1 MVLSRN
7 VLILS
12 ICLVSLLGLLQAG
25 EQTTDATSDFA
36 FLQPWFDLRRDERA
50 KLVQRRVVVR
60 GLQGHGKQ
68 IGVIAASAI
77 AMSPDAFIS
86 RVRAAGG
93 LKSPDALGGRFDDP
107 PALENLA
114 RLSLDEGD
122 LDRLRRCRPGDCRL
136 NLSDHEISGVRQALA
151 ANSGGSTS
159 QANQV
164 FRQVVLDRARRY
176 QSGGLKSL
184 PDYHD
189 RREPVRPAVIFSE
202 ILQQTPYLKSD
213 VPGIAAYLE
222 QFPFGDA
229 AGSES
234 SLQWSRVM
242 INDKAVVMVTHL
254 SIFRPPPGPR
264 VPTVLVAGKQVYA
277 SRYMNGELTLT
288 MLFAGTGGSPA
299 YLVHVHRSQLDELE
313 GTFSGLKRSVIEG
326 RIKEAAART
335 LGALRDSLERG
346 S

>member
-1 MVLSRN
+1 MRR
-7 VLILS
+7 
-12 ICLVSLLGLLQAG
+12 
-25 EQTTDATSDFA
+25 ATSRSSSPGSTCGETSARSWCSVAWWFA
-36 FLQPWFDLRRDERA
+36 AYRDS
-50 KLVQRRVVVR
+50 
-60 GLQGHGKQ
+60 GKQ

-77 AMSPDAFIS
+77 AISPDAFIS

-114 RLSLDEGD
+114 RLSLDAGD

-136 NLSDHEISGVRQALA
+136 NLSDHEISAVRQALA
-151 ANSGGSTS
+151 TILGGGAS

-164 FRQVVLDRARRY
+164 FREVVLDRARRY

-222 QFPFGDA
+222 QFPFGDT

-242 INDKAVVMVTHL
+242 MNDKAVVMVTHL
-254 SIFRPPPGPR
+254 SIFRPQPGPR

-288 MLFAGTGGSPA
+288 MLFAGTGGSPG

-313 GTFSGLKRSVIEG
+313 GTFSGLKRSAHRGPDQG
-326 RIKEAAART
+326 RSGAGPRRATGQPGART
-335 LGALRDSLERG
+335 VRNLEALQKAA
-346 S
+346 

>member
-1 MVLSRN
+1 MVMSRN

-12 ICLVSLLGLLQAG
+12 VCFVSLIGPLQAG
-25 EQTTDATSDFA
+25 RRTIATTNDFA
-36 FLQPWFDLRRDERA
+36 FLEPWFDLRRDERE

-60 GLQGHGKQ
+60 ALPAHGKQ
-68 IGVIAASAI
+68 IGVIATCAI
-77 AMSPDAFIS
+77 AISPEAFLS
-86 RVRAAGG
+86 RVRAAGS
-93 LKSPDALGGRFDDP
+93 LKGPESVGGRFDDP

-114 RLSLDEGD
+114 RLSLDGGD

-136 NLSDHEISGVRQALA
+136 NLADHEISAVLQAFATTPRDGVPE
-151 ANSGGSTS
+151 
-159 QANQV
+159 ANQV
-164 FRQVVLDRARRY
+164 FRQVVLDRTRRY
-176 QSGGLKSL
+176 LSGGLKSL

-222 QFPFGDA
+222 QFPSGDA
-229 AGSES
+229 GGSES
-234 SLQWSRVM
+234 SLQWSRVT

-254 SIFRPPPGPR
+254 SIFRPAPGPR

-288 MLFAGTGGSPA
+288 MLFAGTGGSPS
-299 YLVHVHRSQLDELE
+299 YLVHVHRSQLDELD

-326 RIKEAAART
+326 RIKEKAAQT

-346 S
+346 Q

>member
-1 MVLSRN
+1 MVLSRH

-12 ICLVSLLGLLQAG
+12 ICVVSLLGLLEAG

-36 FLQPWFDLRRDERA
+36 FLQPWFDLRRDERE

-60 GLQGHGKQ
+60 RLPGHGKQ

-77 AMSPDAFIS
+77 AVSPDAFIS

-114 RLSLDEGD
+114 RLSLDAGD

-136 NLSDHEISGVRQALA
+136 NLSDHEMSGVRQAFA
-151 ANSGGSTS
+151 TTPSAGAS

-164 FRQVVLDRARRY
+164 FREVVLDRARRY

-189 RREPVRPAVIFSE
+189 RREPVQPRRDLLGDSSADALSE
-202 ILQQTPYLKSD
+202 
-213 VPGIAAYLE
+213 VGRAWHCGIPRAIPCRRRWWLGVFTAMV
-222 QFPFGDA
+222 QGDDERQ
-229 AGSES
+229 GRCDGDPS
-234 SLQWSRVM
+234 Q
-242 INDKAVVMVTHL
+242 
-254 SIFRPPPGPR
+254 IFRPQPGPR
-264 VPTVLVAGKQVYA
+264 VPTVSWRA
-277 SRYMNGELTLT
+277 SRCMPRAT
-288 MLFAGTGGSPA
+288 
-299 YLVHVHRSQLDELE
+299 
-313 GTFSGLKRSVIEG
+313 
-326 RIKEAAART
+326 
-335 LGALRDSLERG
+335 
-346 S
+346 

>member
-12 ICLVSLLGLLQAG
+12 ICSVCLLGLLQAG
-25 EQTTDATSDFA
+25 GQTMDATSDFA
-36 FLQPWFDLRRDERA
+36 FLQPWFDLRRDERE
-50 KLVQRRVVVR
+50 KLLQRRVVVR
-60 GLQGHGKQ
+60 GLPGHGKQ

-77 AMSPDAFIS
+77 AISPDAFVS
-86 RVRAAGG
+86 RVREAGG

-114 RLSLDEGD
+114 RLSLDGGD

-136 NLSDHEISGVRQALA
+136 NLSDHEISAVLQALA
-151 ANSGGSTS
+151 TTPRDGVPE
-159 QANQV
+159 ANQV
-164 FRQVVLDRARRY
+164 FRQVVLDRTRRY
-176 QSGGLKSL
+176 LSGGLKSL

-222 QFPFGDA
+222 QFPSADA
-229 AGSES
+229 GGSES
-234 SLQWSRVM
+234 SLQWSRVT

-254 SIFRPPPGPR
+254 SIFRPAPGPR

-288 MLFAGTGGSPA
+288 MLFAGTGGSPS

-326 RIKEAAART
+326 RIKEKAAQT

-346 S
+346 Q

>member
-1 MVLSRN
+1 MSRN

-36 FLQPWFDLRRDERA
+36 FLQPWFDLRRDERE

-60 GLQGHGKQ
+60 GLPGRGKQ
-68 IGVIAASAI
+68 IAVIAASAI
-77 AMSPDAFIS
+77 AISPDAFIS

-136 NLSDHEISGVRQALA
+136 NLSDQEISGVRQALA
-151 ANSGGSTS
+151 TNPGGGAS

-164 FRQVVLDRARRY
+164 FREVVLDRARRY

-189 RREPVRPAVIFSE
+189 RREPVHPAGIFSE

-222 QFPFGDA
+222 QFPSGDA

-242 INDKAVVMVTHL
+242 MNDKAVVMVTHL
-254 SIFRPPPGPR
+254 SIFRPAPGPR

-288 MLFAGTGGSPA
+288 MLFAGTGGSPG

-313 GTFSGLKRSVIEG
+313 GTFSGLKRAAIEG
-326 RIKEAAART
+326 RIKEAAARA

-346 S
+346 Q